1 MIRVLIADDESLVS
15 GGLRLILEAQE
26 DIEVTGEAADGRV
39 AVALA
44 RAHRPDVILMDIQM
58 PQLDGIA
65 ATRIIVTQQL
75 AGHVLVLTT
84 FDEDTTIYAALQAG
98 ASGYLL
104 KTTPPAALVEGIRT
118 VANGDALLA
127 PTVTRRLIEEYVKR
141 PAPADDTDNQLA
153 VLTDRELE
161 VLTLIA
167 RGNSNNDIAHKLFL
181 SPATVKS
188 HINHLFTKLD
198 LRDRAQAVIR
208 AYETGL
214 IRPGDTSK

>member
-15 GGLRLILEAQE
+15 GGLRLILEAQD
-26 DIEVTGEAADGRV
+26 DIEVTAEAADGLA

-44 RAHRPDVILMDIQM
+44 RELHPDVILMDIQM

-65 ATRIIVTQQL
+65 ATRIIVTEQL

-84 FDEDTTIYAALQAG
+84 FDEDATIYAALQAG

-104 KTTPPAALVEGIRT
+104 KTTPPATLVAGIRT
-118 VANGDALLA
+118 VSNGDALLA
-127 PTVTRRLIEEYVKR
+127 PTVTRRLIEEYVR
-141 PAPADDTDNQLA
+141 QPAPAHAAKDQLA
-153 VLTDRELE
+153 A
-161 VLTLIA
+161 LTLIA
-167 RGNSNNDIAHKLFL
+167 RGNSNDEIARELFL

-214 IRPGDTSK
+214 IRPGDPSA

>member
-15 GGLRLILEAQE
+15 GGLRLILEAQD
-26 DIEVTGEAADGRV
+26 DIEVTGEAADGLA

-44 RAHRPDVILMDIQM
+44 RELHPDVILMDIQM

-65 ATRIIVTQQL
+65 ATRIIVTEQL

-84 FDEDTTIYAALQAG
+84 FDEDATIYAALQAG

-104 KTTPPAALVEGIRT
+104 KTTPPATLVAGIRT
-118 VANGDALLA
+118 VSNGDALLA
-127 PTVTRRLIEEYVKR
+127 PTVTRRLIEEYVR
-141 PAPADDTDNQLA
+141 QPAPAHAAKDQLA
-153 VLTDRELE
+153 ALTARELE

-167 RGNSNNDIAHKLFL
+167 RGNSNDEIARELFL

-214 IRPGDTSK
+214 IRPGDPSA